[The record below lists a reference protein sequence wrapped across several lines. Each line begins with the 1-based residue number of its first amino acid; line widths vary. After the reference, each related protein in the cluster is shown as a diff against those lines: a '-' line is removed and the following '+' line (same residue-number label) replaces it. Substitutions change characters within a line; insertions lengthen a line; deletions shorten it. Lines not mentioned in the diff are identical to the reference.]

1 MTARKS
7 CLARLAGLLGLA
19 FLGSTVCGQAPA
31 PVAVK
36 PAATVNGEP
45 IAMADLDRVVEMIVK
60 EKFKMQPPTDVQR
73 RQVRLEMLTLLIN
86 DLLMK
91 QFLRKNATAADAVE
105 IDKQFVEFVASLK
118 NQKPPR
124 TLQEFTQET
133 GQGEVQIKGNIAAT
147 LQWIGY
153 VKGNVKDAD
162 VQRYYDESKDFFDQV
177 AVKASHI
184 VIRLTPE
191 TSDGERL
198 QAKNKLTALKTEL
211 AGGKLEFADAAKQHS
226 QCPSGPT
233 GGDIGYFSR
242 KGMLDENFAR
252 VAYALKVGEV
262 SDIVETEF
270 GYHLIKVT
278 DRKAGQSS
286 DFQKIKD
293 EVRDF
298 YVEELRQRLLM
309 QQHKASKIDILVP

>member
-7 CLARLAGLLGLA
+7 CLGRLVGLLGLA

-31 PVAVK
+31 PAAVK
-36 PAATVNGEP
+36 PAAIVNGEP
-45 IAMADLDRVVEMIVK
+45 IALADLDRVVEMIVK
-60 EKFKMQPPTDVQR
+60 EKFKMQPPTDMQR
-73 RQVRLEMLTLLIN
+73 RQVRVEMLTLLIN
-86 DLLMK
+86 DILMK
-91 QFLRKNATAADAVE
+91 QFLRKNATPADPVE
-105 IDKQFVEFVASLK
+105 VDKQFTEFVASLK

-124 TLQEFTQET
+124 TLPEFTQET

-153 VKGNVKDAD
+153 VKDNVREAD
-162 VQRYYDESKDFFDQV
+162 VQRYYEESKDFFDQV
-177 AVKASHI
+177 AVRASHI
-184 VIRLTPE
+184 VIRMTPE

-211 AGGKLEFADAAKQHS
+211 AGGKLEFAEAAKQHS
-226 QCPSGPT
+226 QCPSAPT

-278 DRKAGQSS
+278 DRKAGQPS
-286 DFQKIKD
+286 DYQKVKD
-293 EVRDF
+293 EARDF
-298 YVEELRQRLLM
+298 YIEELRQKLLM
-309 QQHKASKIDILVP
+309 QQHKAGKIDILVP